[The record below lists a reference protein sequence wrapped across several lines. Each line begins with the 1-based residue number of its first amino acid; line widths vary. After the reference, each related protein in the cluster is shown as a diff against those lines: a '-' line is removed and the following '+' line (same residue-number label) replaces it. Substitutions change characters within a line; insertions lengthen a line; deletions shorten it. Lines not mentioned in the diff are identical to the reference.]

1 MEALHRFWN
10 SLGLGGIFLSV
21 VVENLG
27 IPLPI
32 EGSYVL
38 AYLLIQR
45 GHSYLFMLLLLTAAH
60 LTGSLVAY
68 GVGYWGE
75 GFLLR
80 RFANNQEFLKT
91 RRKLQDWYARYG
103 ALTVFATRF
112 IGYVRPWSSFV
123 AGFARVNL
131 WSFAFWTA
139 LGSLL
144 FNVFLLE
151 FTRYLLHV
159 WQSYVSLHGVIALA
173 LVLSFGGLLIWK
185 IFRGRKK
192 PEPAPSSEENP
203 SRES

>member
-1 MEALHRFWN
+1 MEALHRFWG

-27 IPLPI
+27 VPFPI

-38 AYLLIQR
+38 AYLLIQK
-45 GHSYLFMLLLLTAAH
+45 GHSYPLMVLLLTAAH
-60 LTGSLVAY
+60 LAGSLVAY

-75 GFLLR
+75 GFLHR
-80 RFANNQEFLKT
+80 RFADNQEFLKT

-103 ALTVFATRF
+103 ALTVFVTRF

-131 WSFAFWTA
+131 LSFTFWTA

-144 FNVFLLE
+144 FNVLLLE
-151 FTRYLLHV
+151 FTRYLICI
-159 WQSYVSLHGVIALA
+159 WQSYVNLHAVIAVT

-185 IFRGRKK
+185 ILRGRKK
-192 PEPAPSSEENP
+192 PEPTPSSEEKP
-203 SRES
+203 RKEK

>member
-1 MEALHRFWN
+1 MEALHRFWG

-21 VVENLG
+21 MVENLG
-27 IPLPI
+27 LPFPI

-45 GHSYLFMLLLLTAAH
+45 GHSYPLMVLLLTVAH

-75 GFLLR
+75 GYLAR
-80 RFANNQEFLKT
+80 RLADNKEFLET

-103 ALTVFATRF
+103 ALTVFITRF

-131 WSFAFWTA
+131 LSFTFWTA
-139 LGSLL
+139 LGSLI
-144 FNVFLLE
+144 FNVLLLE
-151 FTRYLLHV
+151 FTKYLIYV
-159 WQSYVSLHGVIALA
+159 WQSYVSLHAVIALT
-173 LVLSFGGLLIWK
+173 LVLSFGGLVVWK
-185 IFRGRKK
+185 ILRGRKK
-192 PEPAPSSEENP
+192 PEPIPSSEEE
-203 SRES
+203 SRKEM